1 MRKLIVAC
9 VVVVVAACG
18 SSSTTPGPSGAA
30 PSGLDSL
37 PPTPGL
43 SVGSFPAASPAP
55 TPTATAGP
63 TTGPDTGTAAVLLPG
78 SAVEVAIAELNL
90 RETPSTSGKRVAI
103 LKRGA
108 VLLVSPADQ
117 RSFGWGP
124 VRANGY
130 RWYPVMVAAPPSG
143 DGKLAPLPASPLDFS
158 EVPVSG
164 WVAADGGDAPFL
176 APLPPRCPT
185 TVDLLNVEAMLPA
198 ERLACFGEAITLE
211 GTFGC
216 GGCGGVVVGTF
227 APDWLASPLQFDF
240 LSVKPSERF
249 GPLALHFAPDGPS
262 RPAAGSII
270 RVTVHLDDP
279 RAKACT
285 MVEGVDGDATA
296 VDPRTAVLACRERFV
311 VERFEVLGTDP
322 DFPLG

>member
-1 MRKLIVAC
+1 MRRLIAIAALL
-9 VVVVVAACG
+9 VAACG
-18 SSSTTPGPSGAA
+18 APATTAGPSAVA
-30 PSGLDSL
+30 PSAGAS
-37 PPTPGL
+37 PVASSEA
-43 SVGSFPAASPAP
+43 SVGPLPTASALP
-55 TPTATAGP
+55 TPTPTAGP
-63 TTGPDTGTAAVLLPG
+63 TTGPDTGSAEVLVPG
-78 SAVEVAIAELNL
+78 SAVTVAIAELNL

-103 LKRGA
+103 LKRGT

-124 VRANGY
+124 VRANSY
-130 RWYPVMVAAPPSG
+130 RWYPVIVAAAPHVS
-143 DGKLAPLPASPLDFS
+143 GKLAPLPSSPLDFS

-164 WVAADGGDAPFL
+164 WIAAGGGAEPFVTS
-176 APLPPRCPT
+176 LPPRCPT
-185 TVDLLNVEAMLPA
+185 TVDLVNVEAMLPA

-216 GGCGGVVVGTF
+216 GGCGGVVLGTF
-227 APDWLASPLQFDF
+227 VPEWLASPLQFDF
-240 LSVKPSERF
+240 LSVNPADRF

-279 RAKACT
+279 RATSCT
-285 MVEGVDGDATA
+285 MVDGIDADATP

-311 VERFEVLGTDP
+311 VERYDVIGTDP
-322 DFPLG
+322 DFPFG